1 MIEEK
6 EPMMED
12 EALEEQGAAIW
23 AGRRAPDRGLSR
35 SVFYMKQAMFKAT
48 TLALQEEFGTEAKIF
63 ISDKEARAFDSF
75 LQQELVKAHN
85 KKSWKCFSS
94 VDEAKKF
101 IGTVGSQWHQKCIL
115 RLRKE
120 ENPDEDLE

>member
-1 MIEEK
+1 
-6 EPMMED
+6 
-12 EALEEQGAAIW
+12 
-23 AGRRAPDRGLSR
+23 
-35 SVFYMKQAMFKAT
+35 
-48 TLALQEEFGTEAKIF
+48 
-63 ISDKEARAFDSF
+63 